1 MSASSRKGHD
11 GRMSS
16 KNLFGGPR
24 TLLIV
29 AAAVIAI
36 ALVAAAATLI
46 VRAVLGPPE
55 GENKFEIEGYAVIE
69 VEPQF
74 SDLALSTR

>member
-1 MSASSRKGHD
+1 
-11 GRMSS
+11 MSS

-29 AAAVIAI
+29 AAVVIAI

-55 GENKFEIEGYAVIE
+55 GENKFEIKGYSV
-69 VEPQF
+69 VQVDPQV
-74 SDLALSTR
+74 SDLALATR

>member
-1 MSASSRKGHD
+1 
-11 GRMSS
+11 MSS

-29 AAAVIAI
+29 AAVVIVI

-55 GENKFEIEGYAVIE
+55 GENKFEIQGYSV
-69 VEPQF
+69 VQVDRQV
-74 SDLALSTR
+74 SDLALATR

>member
-1 MSASSRKGHD
+1 
-11 GRMSS
+11 MSS

-29 AAAVIAI
+29 AAVVIVI
-36 ALVAAAATLI
+36 ALVAAGATLI

-55 GENKFEIEGYAVIE
+55 GENPLLTENSSMAVHQTIPS
-69 VEPQF
+69 EP
-74 SDLALSTR
+74 STAVVAASGLVLSIG

>member
-1 MSASSRKGHD
+1 
-11 GRMSS
+11 MSS

-29 AAAVIAI
+29 AAVVIVI

-55 GENKFEIEGYAVIE
+55 GENKFEIMGDSV
-69 VEPQF
+69 VQVDPQV
-74 SDLALSTR
+74 SDLALATR

>member
-1 MSASSRKGHD
+1 
-11 GRMSS
+11 MSS

-29 AAAVIAI
+29 AAVVVAI
-36 ALVAAAATLI
+36 ALVAAAATLL

-55 GENKFEIEGYAVIE
+55 GEDPFEIEGYSVVQVDPQVI
-69 VEPQF
+69 
-74 SDLALSTR
+74 DLAFATR